1 MPFIMQ
7 QQLHIPPII
16 MVQRFCNMPAE
27 TLSSQAHMTFMPPL
41 HLVNVI
47 VQRGTI
53 IMFVPAG
60 AVDGVPI
67 IPLGPDIGMPG
78 MAIPERSIIIVVAIL
93 ISFSAHQ
100 PVATRPTPGSIGFI
114 VPRSLRDFKLGDV
127 KDRQTI
133 MAILINLPMFPVE
146 LSPMVGFLVE
156 YLPAPLLDV
165 RRRDDYSGDDSKT
178 YQITI

>member
-78 MAIPERSIIIVVAIL
+78 MAIPERSIIIVVATS

-100 PVATRPTPGSIGFI
+100 PVATRPTSGSIGFI
-114 VPRSLRDFKLGDV
+114 VPRS
-127 KDRQTI
+127 
-133 MAILINLPMFPVE
+133 
-146 LSPMVGFLVE
+146 
-156 YLPAPLLDV
+156 
-165 RRRDDYSGDDSKT
+165 
-178 YQITI
+178 

>member
-16 MVQRFCNMPAE
+16 MVQRFCSMPVA
-27 TLSSQAHMTFMPPL
+27 TLSSQAHMIFMPPL
-41 HLVNVI
+41 HLVKVI

-60 AVDGVPI
+60 AVDEVPI
-67 IPLGPDIGMPG
+67 IPFGPDIGMPG

-93 ISFSAHQ
+93 ISFLAHQ
-100 PVATRPTPGSIGFI
+100 PVATRPTSGSSGPI

-127 KDRQTI
+127 KYTQTI
-133 MAILINLPMFPVE
+133 MEILINLLMYPTAARRHQVIRPRV
-146 LSPMVGFLVE
+146 LPGGFFGTW
-156 YLPAPLLDV
+156 
-165 RRRDDYSGDDSKT
+165 RG
-178 YQITI
+178 